1 MLTLIE
7 VASISNLWPI
17 SSIYVQSS
25 TQQTMQVLETTINHN
40 LFPNN
45 ACVIEQRLNHKAQV
59 F

>member
-1 MLTLIE
+1 MSTLIE

-25 TQQTMQVLETTINHN
+25 TQQTMQVLKTTINHN

-45 ACVIEQRLNHKAQV
+45 ARVIEQRLNPKAQV